1 MRARWWAPAVL
12 AVVVLAPGPAQ
23 GAATGRIDTV
33 AGGGGAGYGGDGGS
47 ARSAQ
52 FLEPRAVAADAGGGF
67 YVADTFNHRIRWV
80 DADGVVATV
89 LGTGVAG
96 GTGDGGPGIQ
106 AEVNWPHSVS
116 LDAGGQA
123 LLVADSANHRI
134 RRLDLV
140 SGTVTTVAGTGE
152 AGFAGDSGPATA
164 ALLNDPKGVLAG
176 PRGEI
181 WIADSANDRVRVVDP
196 SGTISTLAGTGTAGF
211 SGDGGPAAAAQLHA
225 PRALAVDA
233 AGNLYVADDNND
245 RVRRID
251 PAGTITTVVGA
262 GTPGYSGDVGP
273 ATAAQL
279 NRPRGVAVDSAGV
292 LYVADSGNH
301 VVRMVD
307 PAGTVTTVV
316 GNGRRGFGGDGGP
329 AADGRIF
336 SPRGVAVGPGGE
348 LFIADSGNDRVRR
361 ITPA

>member
-1 MRARWWAPAVL
+1 MQARWWAFAALVVALVPA
-12 AVVVLAPGPAQ
+12 PAQ

-33 AGGGGAGYGGDGGS
+33 AGGGGSGYGGDGGS

-52 FLEPRAVAADAGGGF
+52 FLEPRAVAADPAGGF

-80 DADGVVATV
+80 DVDGVVTTV

-96 GTGDGGPGIQ
+96 SGGDGGPGTQ
-106 AEVNWPHSVS
+106 AQVNWPHSVAF
-116 LDAGGQA
+116 DPTGPG

-140 SGTVTTVAGTGE
+140 SGTVTTVAGTGQG
-152 AGFAGDSGPATA
+152 GFGGDGGPATA

-176 PRGEI
+176 PRGEVY
-181 WIADSANDRVRVVDP
+181 IADSANDRVRVIDP
-196 SGTISTLAGTGTAGF
+196 SGIISTLAGSGTAGF
-211 SGDGGPAAAAQLHA
+211 SGDGGPAPAAQLHA
-225 PRALAVDA
+225 PRALAVDP

-251 PAGTITTVVGA
+251 PGGLITTVA
-262 GTPGYSGDVGP
+262 GNGTTGYSGDDGP
-273 ATAAQL
+273 AGAAQL
-279 NRPRGVAVDSAGV
+279 NRPRGVALDSAGN

-301 VVRMVD
+301 VIRMVD
-307 PAGTVTTVV
+307 PAGTITTVV

-329 AADGRIF
+329 AAGGRIF
-336 SPRGVAVGPGGE
+336 SPRGVATGAGGD
-348 LFIADSGNDRVRR
+348 LLIADSGNDRVRR
-361 ITPA
+361 VATA

>member
-1 MRARWWAPAVL
+1 VRARGWAATALVL
-12 AVVVLAPGPAQ
+12 VALVPGPAQ

-52 FLEPRAVAADAGGGF
+52 LLDPRAVVADPGGGL

-80 DADGVVATV
+80 DADGVVTTV

-96 GTGDGGPGIQ
+96 PAGDGGPGSQ
-106 AEVNWPHSVS
+106 AQVNWPHGVA
-116 LDAGGQA
+116 LDPTAPA

-140 SGTVTTVAGTGE
+140 TGTVTTVAGTGQ
-152 AGFAGDSGPATA
+152 AGFGGDGGPATA
-164 ALLNDPKGVLAG
+164 ALLHDPKGVLAG
-176 PRGEI
+176 PRGEVY
-181 WIADSANDRVRVVDP
+181 IADSANDRVRVVDP
-196 SGTISTLAGTGTAGF
+196 SGTISTLAGSGTAGF
-211 SGDGGPAAAAQLHA
+211 SGDGGPAPTAQLHA
-225 PRALAVDA
+225 PRALALDP

-251 PAGTITTVVGA
+251 PSGLITTAAGNGA
-262 GTPGYSGDVGP
+262 TGYSGDDGP
-273 ATAAQL
+273 AVAAQL
-279 NRPRGVAVDSAGV
+279 NRPRGVALDPAGN

-301 VVRMVD
+301 VIRMVD
-307 PAGTVTTVV
+307 PAGTITTVV

-336 SPRGVAVGPGGE
+336 SPRGVATAASGD
-348 LFIADSGNDRVRR
+348 LYIADSGNDRIRR
-361 ITPA
+361 IAAA

>member
-1 MRARWWAPAVL
+1 MRARCWTAAALIVIALLPT
-12 AVVVLAPGPAQ
+12 PAQ

-33 AGGGGAGYGGDGGS
+33 AGSGGAGYGGDGGS

-52 FLEPRAVAADAGGGF
+52 LLEPRAVVAAPGGGF

-96 GTGDGGPGIQ
+96 SAGDGGPGTQ
-106 AEVNWPHSVS
+106 AQVNWPHSVA
-116 LDAGGQA
+116 LDSAGPG

-140 SGTVTTVAGTGE
+140 TGTVTTVAGTGQ
-152 AGFAGDSGPATA
+152 AGFGGDGGPATT
-164 ALLNDPKGVLAG
+164 ALLSDPKAVLAG

-181 WIADSANDRVRVVDP
+181 YIADSANDRVRVVDP
-196 SGTISTLAGTGTAGF
+196 SGVISTLAGSGTAGF
-211 SGDGGPAAAAQLHA
+211 SGDGGSAPAAQLNA
-225 PRALAVDA
+225 PRALALDP

-251 PAGTITTVVGA
+251 PGGIITTVA
-262 GTPGYSGDVGP
+262 GNGTTGYAGDDGP
-273 ATAAQL
+273 AAAAQL
-279 NRPRGVAVDSAGV
+279 NRPRGLALDPDGN

-301 VVRMVD
+301 VIRMVD
-307 PAGTVTTVV
+307 PAGTITTVV

-329 AADGRIF
+329 AAGGRIF
-336 SPRGVAVGPGGE
+336 SPRGVATGTGGE

-361 ITPA
+361 VAPA

>member
-1 MRARWWAPAVL
+1 V
-12 AVVVLAPGPAQ
+12 PAQ

-33 AGGGGAGYGGDGGS
+33 AGGGGAGFGGDGGS

-52 FLEPRAVAADAGGGF
+52 FLEPRAVAAATAGGF

-116 LDAGGQA
+116 LDASGRT

-140 SGTVTTVAGTGE
+140 SGTVTTVAGTGH
-152 AGFAGDSGPATA
+152 AGFAGDGGPATA

-211 SGDGGPAAAAQLHA
+211 SGDGGPAAAAALHS

-251 PAGTITTVVGA
+251 PAGTITTVAGVG
-262 GTPGYSGDVGP
+262 TTGYSGDDGP

-336 SPRGVAVGPGGE
+336 SPRGVALGPGGE

>member
-1 MRARWWAPAVL
+1 MRSRCLGAAL
-12 AVVVLAPGPAQ
+12 VVVALVGSPAL

-52 FLEPRAVAADAGGGF
+52 FLDPRAVVAAPGGGL

-80 DADGVVATV
+80 DPDGVVTTV

-96 GTGDGGPGIQ
+96 SAGDGGPGSQ
-106 AEVNWPHSVS
+106 AQINWPHSVA
-116 LDAGGQA
+116 LEPTGPG

-134 RRLDLV
+134 RRLDLGT
-140 SGTVTTVAGTGE
+140 GTVTTVAGTGE
-152 AGFAGDSGPATA
+152 AGSAGDGGPATA
-164 ALLNDPKGVLAG
+164 ALLNDPKAVLAG
-176 PRGEI
+176 PRGEVY
-181 WIADSANDRVRVVDP
+181 IADSANDRVRVVDP
-196 SGTISTLAGTGTAGF
+196 SGVISTLAGSGPAGF
-211 SGDGGPAAAAQLHA
+211 SGDGGPAAAAQLYA
-225 PRALAVDA
+225 PRALALDS

-251 PAGTITTVVGA
+251 PGGQITTVA
-262 GTPGYSGDVGP
+262 GNGTTGYEGDGGP
-273 ATAAQL
+273 AVAAAL
-279 NRPRGVAVDSAGV
+279 NRPRGVALDPAGN

-301 VVRMVD
+301 VIRMVD
-307 PAGTVTTVV
+307 PAGTITTVV

-336 SPRGVAVGPGGE
+336 SPRGVATGPGGD
-348 LFIADSGNDRVRR
+348 LFIADSGNDRIRR
-361 ITPA
+361 VATA

>member
-1 MRARWWAPAVL
+1 VRARGWAATALVL
-12 AVVVLAPGPAQ
+12 VALVPGPAQ

-52 FLEPRAVAADAGGGF
+52 LLDPRAVVADPGGGL

-80 DADGVVATV
+80 DADGVVTTV

-96 GTGDGGPGIQ
+96 PAGDGGPGSQ
-106 AEVNWPHSVS
+106 AQVNWPHGVA
-116 LDAGGQA
+116 LDPTAPA

-140 SGTVTTVAGTGE
+140 TGTVTTVAGTGQ
-152 AGFAGDSGPATA
+152 AGFGGDGGPATA
-164 ALLNDPKGVLAG
+164 ALLHDPKGVLAG
-176 PRGEI
+176 PRGEVY
-181 WIADSANDRVRVVDP
+181 IADSANDRVRVVDP
-196 SGTISTLAGTGTAGF
+196 SGTISTLAGSGTAGF
-211 SGDGGPAAAAQLHA
+211 SGDGGPAPTAQLHA
-225 PRALAVDA
+225 PRALALDP

-251 PAGTITTVVGA
+251 PSGLITTAA
-262 GTPGYSGDVGP
+262 GNGTTGYSGDDGP
-273 ATAAQL
+273 AVAAQL
-279 NRPRGVAVDSAGV
+279 NRPRGVALDPAGN

-301 VVRMVD
+301 VIRMVD
-307 PAGTVTTVV
+307 PAGTITTVV

-336 SPRGVAVGPGGE
+336 SPRGVATAASGD
-348 LFIADSGNDRVRR
+348 LYIADSGNDRIRR
-361 ITPA
+361 IAAA